1 MTHVDNIQ
9 VNRSERML
17 VRSTDLRG
25 TKTRCRITR
34 DGAVHSVYRQ
44 NRRRIIIQIPAAGT
58 PSRVIVS
65 TANTDPE
72 IAATAAAATAAAQ

>member
-34 DGAVHSVYRQ
+34 AGAVHSVYQQ

-65 TANTDPE
+65 TANTE